1 MAPPQFIFQVR
12 HDYWLLVWTL
22 LLSFWS
28 KRCATGDLVI
38 YTYSGNSTSDSS
50 AVVDDGHRLTYVKL
64 GVAVGMFSI
73 TAAACTLPLLV
84 VTCIAR
90 RMRSRTSCIASASS
104 NGPNSGDT
112 ITCRTS
118 RQAEDREASSLDPQ
132 STESEELLLTRGPDS
147 QVPETP
153 QTLNLSTPSFYEVE
167 HHEDASVLREDHRL
181 RWSDG
186 AMGNGVDGDGVAGVF
201 NGSATSN
208 GGIPSSMPIK
218 SVRRRGSHRRM
229 RVIRKWAS
237 RINCFA
243 AGIFLST
250 GLMDLFPEVQDA
262 MAVAFSALKINSQY
276 PFSALFTLLGFFMVL
291 SVEQCVHICHRQ
303 RRSNLSY
310 DRRSD
315 ETLAVAPHQHHNH
328 SHDPETIL
336 LPDDSEGVPST
347 FRIMLLL
354 IALSVHSIFEGL
366 AVGLQRSVSEVLTLF
381 SALILH
387 KIIMAISTGVSLA
400 TAHKAREGGI
410 PRSQWMG
417 ALFFALASPIGVLIG
432 WALIAQ
438 RSSPALLMAIA
449 VLQGLA
455 CGTFFFVVFCEM
467 LPHEFSVSEI
477 DMSSTVR
484 DRIGKI
490 LSLVLGFALI
500 ATYIAL
506 EPE

>member
-1 MAPPQFIFQVR
+1 MELL
-12 HDYWLLVWTL
+12 HLGWNDYWLLVWTL
-22 LLSFWS
+22 LLSLWS
-28 KRCATGDLVI
+28 RRCVAGDLAI
-38 YTYSGNSTSDSS
+38 YTYSGNSTSISN
-50 AVVDDGHRLTYVKL
+50 AVTDDGHRLTYVKL

-73 TAAACTLPLLV
+73 TAAACAFPLFLMIC
-84 VTCIAR
+84 VTR
-90 RMRSRTSCIASASS
+90 RMRSRTSCVTAAS
-104 NGPNSGDT
+104 NGPHSGDA
-112 ITCRTS
+112 IAS
-118 RQAEDREASSLDPQ
+118 RASRMDDREASSLDPQ

-147 QVPETP
+147 QASETP
-153 QTLNLSTPSFYEVE
+153 QTPNLSTPFYEIE
-167 HHEDASVLREDHRL
+167 RQEDTSVLRDDHRL
-181 RWSDG
+181 HW
-186 AMGNGVDGDGVAGVF
+186 GDGSMRNGTADDVVAGVF
-201 NGSATSN
+201 NGSATAN
-208 GGIPSSMPIK
+208 GGIPPSVPIK
-218 SVRRRGSHRRM
+218 SIRRRSSHRRM
-229 RVIRKWAS
+229 RMFRRWAS

-262 MAVAFSALKINSQY
+262 TAVALSALKINSQY
-276 PFSALFTLLGFFMVL
+276 PFSSLFTLLGFFMVL
-291 SVEQCVHICHRQ
+291 SVEQCVHICHK
-303 RRSNLSY
+303 RRHRHPSY

-315 ETLAVAPHQHHNH
+315 EASTVSPHQRHSH

-336 LPDDSEGVPST
+336 GSSAAEDAPST

-366 AVGLQRSVSEVLTLF
+366 AVGLQRSVSEVMTLF

-400 TAHKAREGGI
+400 TAHNEREGGI
-410 PRSQWMG
+410 PRSQWVG

-467 LPHEFSVSEI
+467 LPHEFSESESDTVS
-477 DMSSTVR
+477 VGR

-490 LSLVLGFALI
+490 FSLVLGFALI
-500 ATYIAL
+500 AAYIAF

>member
-1 MAPPQFIFQVR
+1 MFGW

-22 LLSFWS
+22 LLSLWS
-28 KRCATGDLVI
+28 KRCVTGDLAI
-38 YTYSGNSTSDSS
+38 YTYSGNSTGTSN

-73 TAAACTLPLLV
+73 TAAACAFPLFLMA
-84 VTCIAR
+84 CITR
-90 RMRSRTSCIASASS
+90 RMRSRTSCVTTAS
-104 NGPNSGDT
+104 NGPHSSDT
-112 ITCRTS
+112 TAS
-118 RQAEDREASSLDPQ
+118 RASRMDDREASSLDPQ

-147 QVPETP
+147 QAPETP
-153 QTLNLSTPSFYEVE
+153 QTPNLSTPFYEVE
-167 HHEDASVLREDHRL
+167 RQEDTPVLRDDHRL
-181 RWSDG
+181 QWGDG
-186 AMGNGVDGDGVAGVF
+186 SIGNGAADDVVARVL
-201 NGSATSN
+201 NGPATAN
-208 GGIPSSMPIK
+208 GGIQTSIPIK
-218 SVRRRGSHRRM
+218 SIRRRSSHRRM
-229 RVIRKWAS
+229 RMLRRWGS
-237 RINCFA
+237 RVNCFA

-262 MAVAFSALKINSQY
+262 TAVALSALKINSQY

-291 SVEQCVHICHRQ
+291 SVEQCVRICHK
-303 RRSNLSY
+303 RRRRHLSY
-310 DRRSD
+310 DQRSD
-315 ETLAVAPHQHHNH
+315 EASTVAPHHHHNH

-336 LPDDSEGVPST
+336 GSAGAEDAPST

-366 AVGLQRSVSEVLTLF
+366 AVGLQRSVAEVITLF

-400 TAHKAREGGI
+400 TAHKEREGGI
-410 PRSQWMG
+410 PRSQWVG
-417 ALFFALASPIGVLIG
+417 ALFFALASPLGVLIG

-467 LPHEFSVSEI
+467 LPYEFSESEL
-477 DMSSTVR
+477 DTVLVVQ

-500 ATYIAL
+500 AAYIAF